1 MPHNQYFHKP
11 TMVKDLIM
19 VTVFNLAMLVLFF
32 NFDVLE
38 LIYHFSRKHENFEL
52 DELIPLGIT
61 VALSLLIFSYR
72 RIKELGLMA
81 QTLEH
86 LSFVDPL
93 TDLPNR
99 RAGQIKVMSW
109 CKNADRLKKSFG
121 VFQIDLDNF
130 KEVNDLY
137 GESVGDEVLVLASK
151 MITKTL
157 PENTFLYR
165 WLDDS
170 FIVVWPTSP
179 TLMPFE
185 LAEKIQQS
193 INSNIMPST
202 LSLTCSIGFSLRSL
216 GQSPEDLLHDVDD
229 ALMQA
234 KCSGK
239 NKIKAA

>member
-11 TMVKDLIM
+11 TLIKELII
-19 VTVFNLAMLVLFF
+19 VTVFNLIMLVIFLY
-32 NFDVLE
+32 FDVLE
-38 LIYHFSRKHENFEL
+38 FIYHLSREHEDFEL

-61 VALSLLIFSYR
+61 VALSLLVFSYR

-81 QTLEH
+81 QTLER
-86 LSFVDPL
+86 LSLVDPL

-109 CKNADRLKKSFG
+109 CKTADKLKKSFV
-121 VFQIDLDNF
+121 VFQIDIDNF
-130 KEVNDLY
+130 KVVNDLY
-137 GESVGDEVLVLASK
+137 GESVGDEVLVLTSK
-151 MITKTL
+151 IITKTL

-170 FIVVWPTSP
+170 FIVIWPTSP

-193 INSNIMPST
+193 INGNIMPST
-202 LSLTCSIGFSLRSL
+202 LSLTCSIGFSLRSV

-234 KCSGK
+234 KDSGK
-239 NKIKAA
+239 SKIKAA